1 MIIAMERLFL
11 QDRGHQFQLDS
22 QAKTNQL
29 SQSRKDHLMD
39 VTDSN
44 GNELTEGDNVT
55 LIKDLKVKGT
65 SLNLKRGTVMKN
77 IRFTSKEG
85 EVECRQGKSTIVLKT
100 QFLKKA

>member
-1 MIIAMERLFL
+1 MIIATERLFL

-29 SQSRKDHLMD
+29 RQSRKDHLMD

-77 IRFTSKEG
+77 IHFTSKEG